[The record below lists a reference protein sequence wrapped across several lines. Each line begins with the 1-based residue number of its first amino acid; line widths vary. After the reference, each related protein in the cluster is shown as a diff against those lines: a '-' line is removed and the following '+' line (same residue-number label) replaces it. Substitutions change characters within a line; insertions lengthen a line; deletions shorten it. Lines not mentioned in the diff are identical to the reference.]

1 MRFLQRK
8 RLRARF
14 YKKWDMLRQAGRSH
28 RAFNAIPNQM
38 LGVMR
43 VTYPLD
49 DTQGKYISIYL
60 DPKQSFDTVI
70 ALQKHGYKSAF
81 LTVEEWEQL
90 LNAGNKF
97 ERHLFQIEDMTDC
110 KTGVE
115 VGNRYI
121 IHFTK
126 RWNYPGVF
134 LSLRSDVPTDSDYD
148 CPSVFI
154 SAKTWKTIKNSYNM
168 IQHAIA
174 NRVSWKYAAED
185 VYSTIHS
192 NVVTAMK
199 EKNIDVGDGGS
210 YVNFDLIRQVID
222 EYLINSMGSEHKDTF
237 DVITFLHEMV
247 VFYPAMF

>member
-1 MRFLQRK
+1 
-8 RLRARF
+8 
-14 YKKWDMLRQAGRSH
+14 
-28 RAFNAIPNQM
+28 
-38 LGVMR
+38 
-43 VTYPLD
+43 
-49 DTQGKYISIYL
+49 
-60 DPKQSFDTVI
+60 
-70 ALQKHGYKSAF
+70 
-81 LTVEEWEQL
+81 
-90 LNAGNKF
+90 
-97 ERHLFQIEDMTDC
+97 
-110 KTGVE
+110 
-115 VGNRYI
+115 
-121 IHFTK
+121 
-126 RWNYPGVF
+126 
-134 LSLRSDVPTDSDYD
+134 
-148 CPSVFI
+148 
-154 SAKTWKTIKNSYNM
+154 M